1 LPAARVSPWKPEERE
16 GKVESILE
24 MIQGLITKFFGGSA
38 MAVIQSFID
47 KIVGLIGSIFGSL
60 KPATR

>member
-1 LPAARVSPWKPEERE
+1 M
-16 GKVESILE
+16 ESILE

-47 KIVGLIGSIFGSL
+47 KVIGLIGSIFGSL
-60 KPATR
+60 KPATG